1 MLLGAALFW
10 KMYSLLGRQITS
22 YFAQGQ
28 TVWWQFRRDCYQ
40 SEVCHHFGS
49 ALIWAISLKYMRPPC
64 QNNYRVMPFP
74 PISLT
79 NDEIHL

>member
-1 MLLGAALFW
+1 
-10 KMYSLLGRQITS
+10 
-22 YFAQGQ
+22 
-28 TVWWQFRRDCYQ
+28 
-40 SEVCHHFGS
+40 
-49 ALIWAISLKYMRPPC
+49 MRPPC